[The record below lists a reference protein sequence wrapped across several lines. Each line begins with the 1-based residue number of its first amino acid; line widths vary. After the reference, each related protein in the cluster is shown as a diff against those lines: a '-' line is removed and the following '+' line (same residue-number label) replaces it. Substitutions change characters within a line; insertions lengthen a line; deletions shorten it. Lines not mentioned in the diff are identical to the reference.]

1 MPRNFTALLIP
12 DAGHALTALLTVTG
26 MAASLAGVAN
36 VPIATSVMLI
46 EMVGLSMGVP
56 ASVGSII
63 GYAIARNKVIYNPDN
78 GNQTDIKLLRE
89 KDCERGH

>member
-1 MPRNFTALLIP
+1 
-12 DAGHALTALLTVTG
+12 

-63 GYAIARNKVIYNPDN
+63 GYAIARNKVIYNLDN